1 MKCGEGSKPFG
12 LRGENMDE
20 KKFTEKD
27 KEILIDFLNHIAKK
41 ASLTHSVQES
51 IEFFKL
57 LSHIQQ
63 NLIPK
68 IDANILEVKKV
79 HLPKD
84 NDKDLK
90 L

>member
-1 MKCGEGSKPFG
+1 
-12 LRGENMDE
+12 MDE
-20 KKFTEKD
+20 NKFTEKD
-27 KEILIDFLNHIAKK
+27 KEVLIDFLNHVAKK

-57 LSHIQQ
+57 LSHIQKV
-63 NLIPK
+63 LMPK

-79 HLPKD
+79 HLSKD
-84 NDKDLK
+84 ENKDLK